1 MWLIDTSTWIDFLR
15 GTDNQPVLKLKD
27 IIETGVPFYLTP
39 IIFQEILQGADSE
52 KRFTQYETYFSTQ
65 LFVFPSEPIETFT
78 EAARIYF
85 LCRKKGITIRS
96 TINCIIAQIAIEHS
110 LILIHNDDDFH
121 KIETVIKKLKIFHP
135 LNTPSNN
142 LKEPNN

>member
-52 KRFTQYETYFSTQ
+52 K
-65 LFVFPSEPIETFT
+65 
-78 EAARIYF
+78 
-85 LCRKKGITIRS
+85 
-96 TINCIIAQIAIEHS
+96 
-110 LILIHNDDDFH
+110 
-121 KIETVIKKLKIFHP
+121 
-135 LNTPSNN
+135 
-142 LKEPNN
+142 